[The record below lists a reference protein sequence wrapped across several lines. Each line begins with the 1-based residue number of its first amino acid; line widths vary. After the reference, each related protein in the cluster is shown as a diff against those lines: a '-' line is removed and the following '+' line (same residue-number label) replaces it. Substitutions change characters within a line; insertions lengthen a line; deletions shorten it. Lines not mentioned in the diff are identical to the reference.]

1 MSHPLYL
8 VAHRLLIKIDKRSDG
23 LRPCRPMCNM
33 KSIDLNCDL
42 GEGLTTDEQII
53 PLISS
58 ANIACG
64 YHAGDVD
71 TMKRT
76 IELCLQQHV
85 AIGAHPSWQDKENF
99 GRTEMQKTAEDIYDF
114 VTAQLSVIAQLAK
127 EQGGVLHH
135 VKPHGAL
142 YNQSAKDRKIAA
154 AIAKAVYDF
163 DPSLILFG
171 LSESISLTEATAL
184 DLQTAH
190 EVFAD
195 RTYQDDGSLTLR
207 SQPNALIKDEQTSL
221 QQVLQMINTQTVTSV
236 TGKIITLKADTICI
250 HGDGSNAVAFAKT
263 ISSALK
269 QAHID
274 IKAN

>member
-1 MSHPLYL
+1 
-8 VAHRLLIKIDKRSDG
+8 
-23 LRPCRPMCNM
+23 M

-42 GEGLTTDEQII
+42 GEGLATDEQII

-64 YHAGDVD
+64 YHAGDMD

-76 IELCLQQHV
+76 IELCVQNNV
-85 AIGAHPSWQDKENF
+85 SIGAHPSWPDKENF
-99 GRTEMQKTAEDIYDF
+99 GRTEMQKTAEEIYDI
-114 VTAQLSVIAQLAK
+114 VTAQLFTIAQLAK
-127 EQGGVLHH
+127 EQGAALHH

-142 YNQSAKDRKIAA
+142 YNQSAKNKAIAA

-171 LSESISLTEATAL
+171 LSGSISLTEATAL
-184 DLQTAH
+184 GLHTAH

-195 RTYQDDGSLTLR
+195 RTYQDDGSLTPR
-207 SQPNALIKDEQTSL
+207 SQPNALITDEQTSL
-221 QQVLQMINTQTVTSV
+221 QQILQLINTQTVTTV
-236 TGKIITLKADTICI
+236 TGEIITLKADTICI

-269 QAHID
+269 QNHID

>member
-1 MSHPLYL
+1 
-8 VAHRLLIKIDKRSDG
+8 
-23 LRPCRPMCNM
+23 M

-64 YHAGDVD
+64 YHAGDAD

-76 IELCLQQHV
+76 IELCMQNHV
-85 AIGAHPSWQDKENF
+85 AIGAHPSWLDKENF
-99 GRTEMQKTAEDIYDF
+99 GRTEMQKTAEEIYEI
-114 VTAQLSVIAQLAK
+114 VTTQLFILAQIAK
-127 EQGGVLHH
+127 EQGVRLHH
-135 VKPHGAL
+135 IKPHGAL
-142 YNQSAKDRKIAA
+142 YNQSAKDRTIAE

-163 DPSLILFG
+163 DSSLILFG
-171 LSESISLTEATAL
+171 LSGSISLTEGTAL
-184 DLQTAH
+184 GLQTAH

-195 RTYQDDGSLTLR
+195 RTYQDDGSLTPR
-207 SQPNALIKDEQTSL
+207 SQPNALITDEQTSL
-221 QQVLQMINTQTVTSV
+221 QQILQMINSNTVTSIS
-236 TGKIITLKADTICI
+236 GKIITLKVDTICI

-269 QAHID
+269 RAHID

>member
-1 MSHPLYL
+1 
-8 VAHRLLIKIDKRSDG
+8 
-23 LRPCRPMCNM
+23 M

-42 GEGLTTDEQII
+42 GEGLSTDEQII

-64 YHAGDVD
+64 YHAGDTD

-76 IELCLQQHV
+76 IELCLQHNV
-85 AIGAHPSWQDKENF
+85 AIGAHPSWPDIENF
-99 GRTEMQKTAEDIYDF
+99 GRNEMQKTAEDVYEI
-114 VTAQLSVIAQLAK
+114 VTAQLFIIAQIAK
-127 EQGGVLHH
+127 EQAASLHH

-142 YNQSAKDRKIAA
+142 YNQSAKDKNIAS

-171 LSESISLTEATAL
+171 LSGSFSLTEAAKFGLT
-184 DLQTAH
+184 TAH
-190 EVFAD
+190 EIFAD
-195 RTYQDDGSLTLR
+195 RTYQDDGSLTHR
-207 SQPNALIKDEQTSL
+207 SQPNALITDEQTSL
-221 QQVLQMINTQTVTSV
+221 QQILQMINSNTVTSV
-236 TGKIITLKADTICI
+236 SGKIITLKADTICM
-250 HGDGSNAVAFAKT
+250 HGDGSNAIAFGKT

-269 QAHID
+269 QANID

>member
-1 MSHPLYL
+1 
-8 VAHRLLIKIDKRSDG
+8 
-23 LRPCRPMCNM
+23 M

-76 IELCLQQHV
+76 IELCLQYNV
-85 AIGAHPSWQDKENF
+85 AIGAHPSWPDKEYF
-99 GRTEMQKTAEDIYDF
+99 GRTEMQKTAEEIYNI
-114 VTAQLSVIAQLAK
+114 VTAQLLLIAQIAK
-127 EQGGVLHH
+127 EQGVKLHH

-142 YNQSAKDRKIAA
+142 YNQSAKDRTISA

-163 DPSLILFG
+163 DSSLIMFG
-171 LSESISLTEATAL
+171 LSGSISLAEAVAL
-184 DLQTAH
+184 GLQTAH
-190 EVFAD
+190 EVFSD
-195 RTYQDDGSLTLR
+195 RTYQDDGSLTPR
-207 SQPNALIKDEQTSL
+207 SQPNALITDEQTSL
-221 QQVLQMINTQTVTSV
+221 QQILQMINSNTVTSV
-236 TGKIITLKADTICI
+236 TGKIINLKADTICI
-250 HGDGSNAVAFAKT
+250 HGDGSNAVAFAKI
-263 ISSALK
+263 ISYALK

>member
-1 MSHPLYL
+1 
-8 VAHRLLIKIDKRSDG
+8 
-23 LRPCRPMCNM
+23 M

-42 GEGLTTDEQII
+42 GERLLTDEQII

-64 YHAGDVD
+64 YHAGDID

-76 IELCLQQHV
+76 IELCLQHNV
-85 AIGAHPSWQDKENF
+85 SIGAHPSWLDEKNF
-99 GRTEMQKTAEDIYDF
+99 GRTEMQKTAEEIHEI
-114 VTAQLSVIAQLAK
+114 VSAQLFAIAQLAK
-127 EQGGVLHH
+127 EQGAVLHH
-135 VKPHGAL
+135 IKPHGAL
-142 YNQSAKDRKIAA
+142 YNQSAKDKAIAA

-171 LSESISLTEATAL
+171 LSGSISLTEASGL
-184 DLQTAH
+184 GLQTVH

-195 RTYQDDGSLTLR
+195 RTYQDDGSLTPR
-207 SQPNALIKDEQTSL
+207 SQPNALITDEQTSL
-221 QQVLQMINTQTVTSV
+221 QLILQMIKSNTVTSV
-236 TGKIITLKADTICI
+236 AGKIITLKADTICI

-269 QAHID
+269 QNHID

>member
-1 MSHPLYL
+1 
-8 VAHRLLIKIDKRSDG
+8 
-23 LRPCRPMCNM
+23 M

-58 ANIACG
+58 ANIACS

-76 IELCLQQHV
+76 IELCLQHNV
-85 AIGAHPSWQDKENF
+85 AIGAHPSWPDKDNF
-99 GRTEMQKTAEDIYDF
+99 GRTEMQKTAEDIYEI
-114 VTAQLSVIAQLAK
+114 VTAQLFIIAQIAK
-127 EQGGVLHH
+127 ELGAIVHH

-142 YNQSAKDRKIAA
+142 YNQSAKDRTIAA

-163 DPSLILFG
+163 DSSLIVFG
-171 LSESISLTEATAL
+171 LSGSFSLTEATAIC
-184 DLQTAH
+184 LQTAH

-195 RTYQDDGSLTLR
+195 RTYQDDGSLTPR
-207 SQPNALIKDEQTSL
+207 NQPNALITDEQTSL
-221 QQVLQMINTQTVTSV
+221 QQILQMINSNTVNSV